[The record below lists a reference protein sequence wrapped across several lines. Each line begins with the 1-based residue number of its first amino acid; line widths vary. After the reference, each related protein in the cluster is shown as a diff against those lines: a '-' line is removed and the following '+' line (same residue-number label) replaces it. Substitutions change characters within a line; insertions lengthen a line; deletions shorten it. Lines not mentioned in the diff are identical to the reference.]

1 MPEGLSASPHS
12 ARQKWMALLA
22 RALRSE
28 LEEAWAGLPEGVS
41 YTHMRRSECG
51 LVMVRGR
58 AGGTG
63 DPFNLGEMTVARCV
77 VRLDDPSN
85 TIGHAYIAGRD
96 LRHAELAAAFDA
108 IFQLRSESDAIEA
121 PLLNT
126 IRARLNRQQRE
137 KAAEVAATR
146 VDFFTMVREQGSD

>member
-1 MPEGLSASPHS
+1 MPEGLSVPPHS

-28 LEEAWAGLPEGVS
+28 LEEAWAALPEGVS
-41 YTHMRRSECG
+41 YSHMRKPECG

-77 VRLDDPSN
+77 VRLDDPN
-85 TIGHAYIAGRD
+85 HTIGHAYIAGRD

-108 IFQLRSESDAIEA
+108 IFQLRGETHAVKD
-121 PLLNT
+121 PLLT
-126 IRARLNRQQRE
+126 AIRARLTRQQRE